1 MKKIGLIVWFVGF
14 LLAGQLTYAQKDSTT
29 KAGKSPLSIGDTANK
44 HSPRKATIRSAIIP
58 GWGQAYN
65 KKYWK
70 IPIIY
75 AALGITTYVFIDNVQ
90 TYQEVQFAYK
100 VVAEKDTASYPE
112 VPDYLKELV
121 RRGDINSLDR
131 YRREFRKNI
140 DYSVL
145 IFFLFW
151 GLNVIDATVD
161 AHLKDFDV
169 SPNLSMSLKPMLPA
183 MGTSFSGPPG
193 AGTGVSL
200 VFDIHKAKTKS
211 LFSR

>member
-1 MKKIGLIVWFVGF
+1 MKKIGLIVWFIGF
-14 LLAGQLTYAQKDSTT
+14 LLAGQRVYAQKDST
-29 KAGKSPLSIGDTANK
+29 AIEGKSPLSIGDSAHK
-44 HSPRKATIRSAIIP
+44 HSPRKATIRSAILP

-70 IPIIY
+70 IPIVY
-75 AALGITTYVFIDNVQ
+75 AALGITAYIFVDNVH
-90 TYQEVQFAYK
+90 TYQDVQFAYE
-100 VVAEKDTASYPE
+100 VVVGKDTASYE
-112 VPDYLKELV
+112 QVPDYLKELV
-121 RRGDINSLDR
+121 RRGDVNSLDR

-145 IFFLFW
+145 IFLLFW

-169 SPNLSMSLKPMLPA
+169 SPNISMKLKPMLPA
-183 MGTSFSGPPG
+183 MGAGFSGPSG

-200 VFDIHKAKTKS
+200 VFDIHKAKS
-211 LFSR
+211 SRIVVR